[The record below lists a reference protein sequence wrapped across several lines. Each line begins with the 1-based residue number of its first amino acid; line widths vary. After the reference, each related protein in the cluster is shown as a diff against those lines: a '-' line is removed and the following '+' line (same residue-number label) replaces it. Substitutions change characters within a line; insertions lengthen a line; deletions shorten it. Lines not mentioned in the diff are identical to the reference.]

1 MKLQKGILFLSFY
14 ALLIIGALM
23 HSGCA
28 NIVPPSGGP
37 KDTIPPVLISATPP
51 DQAKNFGGGKMT
63 GQKITF
69 KFDEYIDPKDIRT
82 ELVVNPVAKI
92 EPIVDGHLQLV
103 TVRLKD
109 TLQPNTTYSLNFYK
123 GIKDVNEGN
132 ILRNFTY
139 VFSTGNHIDSGQ
151 VAGQVILATTGKA
164 DSSMVVIL
172 HKKLDDSAV
181 VKDRP
186 RYLTK
191 VDTLGRFSFNYLE
204 PGRYAIYAMKDEG
217 GSHKYL
223 SKSQLFAFA
232 DSPIV
237 VHNNYGPF
245 VTMYAYSEIADNS
258 KSKSGGSN
266 GSSGGY
272 NGSNGSNGSNKS
284 STPKPKKEKD
294 KRLQVSAN
302 IANNVFDALDTLRL
316 GFTQG
321 LKLFDSTQIRFTDE
335 NFKDVSLKQYRW
347 VRDTL
352 NKNFD
357 LYYSWPLDTKF
368 NLILPKTSV
377 MDSAARKLLKDDT
390 LTFRTKKDID
400 YGEIR
405 IRVFNLDLSRK
416 PVLLMYQGDALKY
429 TFPFGN
435 KKEIRKVLFKP
446 GDYELRILFD
456 TNGNG
461 RWDAGEFFKKHRQPE
476 KVLSIRKKFTVKAN
490 WDNDWDYTF

>member
-1 MKLQKGILFLSFY
+1 MTFQKGLLFLSFY
-14 ALLIIGALM
+14 ALLIIGAFS

-37 KDTIPPVLISATPP
+37 KDTIPPVLLSATPP
-51 DQAKNFGGGKMT
+51 NSTVHFGGGKMT
-63 GQKITF
+63 GQKIIF
-69 KFDEYIDPKDIRT
+69 KFDEYIDAKDIRT
-82 ELVVNPVAKI
+82 QLVVNPLPKVD
-92 EPIVDGHLQLV
+92 PIADGHLQLV
-103 TVRLKD
+103 TIRLKD

-132 ILRNFTY
+132 VLKNFTY
-139 VFSTGNHIDSGQ
+139 VFSTGDHIDSGQ
-151 VAGQVILATTGKA
+151 VAGQVILANTGKA
-164 DSSMVVIL
+164 DSSMVVVL
-172 HKKLDDSAV
+172 HRKFDDSAV
-181 VKDRP
+181 AKDRP

-191 VDTLGRFSFNYLE
+191 VDTLGRFFFNYLE

-217 GSHKYL
+217 GSHRYL

-232 DSPIV
+232 DSPV
-237 VHNNYGPF
+237 TVNVNYGHF
-245 VTMYAYSEIADNS
+245 VTMYAYSEIPDT
-258 KSKSGGSN
+258 KSKSS
-266 GSSGGY
+266 SSGS
-272 NGSNGSNGSNKS
+272 GSGTNGSNGSNKS

-294 KRLQVSAN
+294 KRLQLSAN
-302 IANNVFDALDTLRL
+302 VANNVFDALDTFRMT
-316 GFTQG
+316 FTQG

-335 NFKDVSLKQYRW
+335 NFKDVNLRQYRW

-368 NLILPKTSV
+368 NLILPKTAV
-377 MDSAARKLLKDDT
+377 IDSAGRKLLKDDT
-390 LTFRTKKDID
+390 VTFRTKKDID

-405 IRVFNLDLSRK
+405 IRAFNLDLTKK
-416 PVLLMYQGDALKY
+416 PVLLMFQGDALKY
-429 TFPFGN
+429 SFPFGN

-461 RWDAGEFFKKHRQPE
+461 KWDAGEFFKKHRQPE
-476 KVLSIRKKFTVKAN
+476 RVITIRKKFTVKAN
-490 WDNDWDYTF
+490 WDNDWDYTFQ

>member
-1 MKLQKGILFLSFY
+1 MTFQKGLLFLSFY
-14 ALLIIGALM
+14 ALLIIGAIG

-37 KDTIPPVLISATPP
+37 KDTIPPVLLSATPP
-51 DQAKNFGGGKMT
+51 NPTLHFGGGKMT
-63 GQKITF
+63 GQKIIF

-82 ELVVNPVAKI
+82 ELVVNPLPKV
-92 EPIVDGHLQLV
+92 EPITDGHLQLL

-132 ILRNFTY
+132 VLKNFTY
-139 VFSTGNHIDSGQ
+139 VFSTGDHIDSGQ
-151 VAGQVILATTGKA
+151 VAGQVILALTGKA
-164 DSSMVVIL
+164 DSSMVVVL
-172 HKKLDDSAV
+172 HRKFDDSAV

-232 DSPIV
+232 DSPITV
-237 VHNNYGPF
+237 NVNYGHF
-245 VTMYAYSEIADNS
+245 VQLYAYSEIPET
-258 KSKSGGSN
+258 KSKSSN
-266 GSSGGY
+266 SSGNSG
-272 NGSNGSNGSNKS
+272 GSNGSNKS

-294 KRLQVSAN
+294 KRLQLSVNA
-302 IANNVFDALDTLRL
+302 ANNVFDALDTFRVT
-316 GFTQG
+316 FTQG

-335 NFKDVSLKQYRW
+335 NFKDVNLKQYRW

-357 LYYSWPLDTKF
+357 LYFFWPWPLDTKF
-368 NLILPKTSV
+368 NLILPKTAV
-377 MDSAARKLLKDDT
+377 MDSAGRKLLKDDT
-390 LTFRTKKDID
+390 ITFRTKKDID

-405 IRVFNLDLSRK
+405 IRAFNLDLARK
-416 PVLLMYQGDALKY
+416 PVLLMFQGDALKHS
-429 TFPFGN
+429 FAFGN
-435 KKEIRKVLFKP
+435 KKEIRKLLFKP

-461 RWDAGEFFKKHRQPE
+461 KWDPGEFFKKHRQPE
-476 KVLSIRKKFTVKAN
+476 KVITIRKKFTVKAN